1 MHESA
6 RRGEAEHH
14 KQRVVLRK
22 SHQRLCTAGTQARR
36 IQLHSL
42 RPSEREDLSHGNKP
56 LIEKSPENTR
66 SPNRLYW
73 RENQRG
79 GGIECNRP
87 LRRIRSRPGED
98 IARTMHCSSRVFRG
112 LGKT

>member
-56 LIEKSPENTR
+56 LIEKSPENIR
-66 SPNRLYW
+66 SPNRLFW
-73 RENQRG
+73 REIKG
-79 GGIECNRP
+79 EAGIECNRA
-87 LRRIRSRPGED
+87 LRRIRSRPGEH
-98 IARTMHCSSRVFRG
+98 IARTLRRSSRVFRG